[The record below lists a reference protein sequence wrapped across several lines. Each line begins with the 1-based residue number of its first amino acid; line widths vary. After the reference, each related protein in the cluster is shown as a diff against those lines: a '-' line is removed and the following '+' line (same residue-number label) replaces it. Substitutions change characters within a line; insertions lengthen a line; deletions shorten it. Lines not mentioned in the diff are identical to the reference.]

1 MRAKSKKLKDQM
13 YSWLLSEMRAAEE
26 AGMAFT
32 VDGKPYSTG
41 EAEEL
46 YQVMEEGYYMKS
58 YVDDDAGRIV
68 QVGFD
73 HIESV

>member
-1 MRAKSKKLKDQM
+1 MRAKSKRLKDQM

-26 AGMAFT
+26 AGVAFS
-32 VDGKPYSTG
+32 VDGEFYSTQ

-46 YQVMEEGYYMKS
+46 YLVMEEGYYMKS

-73 HIESV
+73 HIKSV